1 MRVAHAQE
9 MPGTFSPL
17 PNSKETASSR
27 SRHASRHARH
37 ARAVMHVEIANP
49 RWWENVPGIPGA
61 YAICNFTYLARAPY
75 PCVRHQLPNISLF
88 VDNSARTWY
97 RHISLC
103 RTKYSYCKCGV
114 EWWYKTTDKNNDYH
128 NPYINVCTVS
138 NVDRARNFSIYP
150 EIFHNQRDQTWAGFK
165 YDGVEQSGARSLDLH
180 MTSKTKLYLS

>member
-1 MRVAHAQE
+1 MHRECRERFPRHRIQRKPLVRDPGMHHGTRVTHVPWC
-9 MPGTFSPL
+9 MLRLLIHGGGKTFPAF
-17 PNSKETASSR
+17 PV
-27 SRHASRHARH
+27 H
-37 ARAVMHVEIANP
+37 MHI
-49 RWWENVPGIPGA
+49 R
-61 YAICNFTYLARAPY
+61 NFTYMARAPY